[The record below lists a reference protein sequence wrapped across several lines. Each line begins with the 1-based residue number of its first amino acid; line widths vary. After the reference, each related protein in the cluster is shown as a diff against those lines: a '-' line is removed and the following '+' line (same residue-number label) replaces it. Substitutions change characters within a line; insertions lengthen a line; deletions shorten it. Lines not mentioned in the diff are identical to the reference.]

1 MTEYKMISATDV
13 KDFLK
18 SFSMFVTACLR
29 YIYKA
34 VKNHWMV
41 AIITFIIIAGIGTYR
56 ITTTPLQYKATMVCE
71 FTSLSK
77 KTYGEMLQQLN
88 DLAENHSHAQLAAA
102 LSIPENEANAII
114 EISGLNITGTPLY
127 DDYTGD
133 RGPMYITVTST
144 NRNVFANLQHQ
155 LPEYLG
161 NHSPFRVKRNKMER
175 EQCERRIFQFK
186 NDMILLDSLISAY
199 ALHIKNTTTL
209 TDSSIILTNL
219 DKLFEIKAGK
229 EDKIEQAEWRIKELE
244 QPIEV
249 LYGFLPADK
258 PASPYSKKSWCILFA
273 CAAVISIGL
282 VTFLCLIKDAN

>member
-1 MTEYKMISATDV
+1 MTEYKMISAADA

-18 SFSMFVTACLR
+18 SFSIFITASLR

-34 VKNHWMV
+34 AKTHW
-41 AIITFIIIAGIGTYR
+41 ATTISAFIVIAGIGAYR
-56 ITTTPLQYKATMVCE
+56 IITTPLQYRATMVCE

-77 KTYGEMLQQLN
+77 KTYGEMLSQLN

-102 LSIPENEANAII
+102 LSIPENEANAITG
-114 EISGLNITGTPLY
+114 ISGLNITGTPLY

-144 NRNVFANLQHQ
+144 NRNVFADLQRQ

-161 NHSPFRVKRNKMER
+161 NHSSFRIKRNEMER

-199 ALHIKNTTTL
+199 ALHIKNTTEL
-209 TDSSIILTNL
+209 TDSSIIKTNI
-219 DKLFEIKAGK
+219 DKLFEIKAAK
-229 EDKIEQAEWRIKELE
+229 EDKVEQAEWRIKELE
-244 QPIEV
+244 QPVEV

-258 PASPYSKKSWCILFA
+258 PASPYNKKSWCILFI
-273 CAAVISIGL
+273 CAATISIGFA
-282 VTFLCLIKDAN
+282 TFLRLFKDAN